1 MKGGP
6 PDQGVRR
13 RPDSGVSNL
22 ATILQRWDEVP
33 AQKIRVVLV
42 NHNPLLREGLA
53 VLIRLQADMEV
64 LAAAATA
71 EEAVQLYRELRPDM
85 TLIDLDLPNGGG
97 ILAIV
102 QIRKLNPSAAILGLV
117 TDDWD
122 DSAKASAMRAGVR
135 GCLATARVNAELI
148 PSIREHCGA

>member
-1 MKGGP
+1 
-6 PDQGVRR
+6 VWR

-33 AQKIRVVLV
+33 AQRIRVVLV
-42 NHNPLLREGLA
+42 NQNPLLREGLA
-53 VLIRLQADMEV
+53 VLIRLQTDMEV

-85 TLIDLDLPNGGG
+85 TLIDLDLPNGAG
-97 ILAIV
+97 IQAII

-122 DSAKASAMRAGVR
+122 DSAEKSAMRAGVR
-135 GCLATARVNAELI
+135 GCLAKARLNAELI
-148 PSIREHCGA
+148 PRIREQCAP